1 VSFPAQAPTS
11 KRALPMFSAAAL
23 AIGLL
28 ALAGCG
34 SSSSNS
40 TSTTTSTPAT
50 TPTTSTAA
58 TTPATT
64 STSTGTSAAAGSS
77 LSLAANAEGQLAY
90 STKSLTANAGK
101 VSIDFTNMSP
111 LAHNV
116 TIESSAGKIIG
127 ATPTF
132 QGGAKTLTLELKAGT
147 YKFFCSVPGHRMAG
161 MEGTLTV
168 K

>member
-1 VSFPAQAPTS
+1 VSFPAQARAKKHSLPT
-11 KRALPMFSAAAL
+11 LSAVGL

-34 SSSSNS
+34 SSSN
-40 TSTTTSTPAT
+40 TTSSAT
-50 TPTTSTAA
+50 TASTPA

-64 STSTGTSAAAGSS
+64 SSAATTTSTTATASSS
-77 LSLAANAEGQLAY
+77 LSLEANREGQLAFN
-90 STKSLTANAGK
+90 TRALTASAGK
-101 VSIDFTNMSP
+101 VSIAFTNMSP

-116 TIESSAGKIIG
+116 TIEATGGKILG

-132 QGGAKTLTLELKAGT
+132 QGGTKTLTLTLAAGT
-147 YKFFCSVPGHRMAG
+147 YKFFCSVPGHRAAG